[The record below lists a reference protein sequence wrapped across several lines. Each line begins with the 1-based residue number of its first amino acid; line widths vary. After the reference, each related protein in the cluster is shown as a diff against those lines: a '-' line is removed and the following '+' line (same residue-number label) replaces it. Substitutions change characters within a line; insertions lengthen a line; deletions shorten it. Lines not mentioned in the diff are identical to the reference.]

1 MKLKS
6 LSRYIC
12 LLIFTILFLPL
23 HAEEEVDIWNKK
35 EKNENSDVSQVNE
48 SKKKDSNLSINSKA
62 FNASNINN
70 NIQIENAI
78 LKTSQDLK
86 IFGIYDPA
94 ENDFNLNMWSLTDA
108 DDVRSSIKRINKIN
122 LSNTSKKLF
131 EKTLFSFAY
140 PPKGM
145 DEKEFIDLKI
155 NWMINNKRSDLI
167 EQFLKQNNTFHNKK
181 KVVQYL
187 VDENIAKADIKKGCE
202 KVNFLD
208 KNIKDSY
215 LEKFK
220 IYCLVFN
227 DKKNE
232 AQLLYDILREQNQSD
247 KFFDD
252 KINFLLGINN
262 KTSSKISE
270 NNLLNFYLSSV
281 TIKNFKYEPTKKTK
295 KVIWEY
301 LNAANL
307 IKLEDVADKE
317 KLKSLEIAAN
327 QGQFEKKKIF
337 EIYKKIPFDL
347 STLIDANNIYQT
359 LNSSDSR
366 ALIYQKFLLSDDTE
380 SKIQL
385 LFLLKDLFKKDDLSN
400 VYAEFL
406 SNRLEEINLENIP
419 DSYKEVVKKNIKS
432 KEEFKLGKIKYD
444 DKILH
449 RSRLIKYFT
458 ENENQKKV
466 QKDLDKIY
474 KKIKKNKKYFYSARD
489 LALVESL
496 AKDGFKIPKDFN
508 YQELLKKYE
517 VPSNLSR
524 LSENNES
531 AFLTLKI
538 VEIIGEDEPN
548 ELDSETIYFI
558 TNLLNQ
564 TNLKKLRNE
573 ILISALPQRS

>member
-48 SKKKDSNLSINSKA
+48 SEKNDSNLSINSKV
-62 FNASNINN
+62 FNTSNINN
-70 NIQIENAI
+70 NIQIENAV

-262 KTSSKISE
+262 KTSSKIAE

-281 TIKNFKYEPTKKTK
+281 TTKNFKYEPTKKTK

-327 QGQFEKKKIF
+327 RGQFEKKKIF
-337 EIYKKIPFDL
+337 DISKKIPFDL
-347 STLIDANNIYQT
+347 SALIDANNVYQT

-406 SNRLEEINLENIP
+406 SNRLKEINLENIP
-419 DSYKEVVKKNIKS
+419 DSYKEVVQKNIKS